1 MEGLCV
7 IFEYF
12 QSLRVRFDMGGSDG
26 DKDKDKRNNLM
37 KKV

>member
-26 DKDKDKRNNLM
+26 NKDKRNNLM